1 MPISANFSLI
11 IENGLNKMYFLQ
23 KSRTLF
29 LKNNYYPEIK
39 DVNSTSIIIAQQ
51 EKIMVEA
58 IKNALIHEGF
68 EVKATSSSILDTIQN
83 LQKYNPDILILGS
96 SLSGMSNLKVL
107 ENLGVNSPTKII
119 LYTHNT
125 DLEDALTAIKK
136 GVMGY
141 LNTDTDLA
149 ELITCVK
156 AVINGSKYLCHITR
170 NSLFLM
176 DNQQPTKPIR
186 NNKLSDQENRILSL
200 VAEGK
205 TNDEIAGILS
215 IASNTVNNHRAN
227 IRKKLDLK
235 GGKSI
240 LLQYAIS
247 QKNYYG

>member
-1 MPISANFSLI
+1 V
-11 IENGLNKMYFLQ
+11 
-23 KSRTLF
+23 
-29 LKNNYYPEIK
+29 NN
-39 DVNSTSIIIAQQ
+39 TTIIIAKQ

-58 IKNALIHEGF
+58 IKSALIQEGF
-68 EVKATSSSILDTIQN
+68 EILATAPSLAETSN
-83 LQKYNPDILILGS
+83 LLNKYTPDILIIGAE
-96 SLSGMSNLKVL
+96 LSGMNNLKVL
-107 ENLGVNSPTKII
+107 ENLIISPSTKII
-119 LYTHNT
+119 LYSRNT
-125 DLEDALTAIKK
+125 DLEKTLTAIKK

-141 LNTDTDLA
+141 LNLDTDLN

-156 AVINGSKYLCHITR
+156 AVMNGSKYLCHITR
-170 NSLFLM
+170 NDLFLL
-176 DNQQPTKPIR
+176 DNQQPAKPIR
-186 NNKLSDQENRILSL
+186 NNKLSEQENKVLSL

-205 TNDEIAGILS
+205 TNDEIADMLN

>member
-1 MPISANFSLI
+1 MND
-11 IENGLNKMYFLQ
+11 
-23 KSRTLF
+23 T
-29 LKNNYYPEIK
+29 
-39 DVNSTSIIIAQQ
+39 TIIIAKQ

-58 IKNALIHEGF
+58 IKNALIQEDF
-68 EVKATSSSILDTIQN
+68 EVLATASSLADTSN
-83 LQKYNPDILILGS
+83 LLHKFTPDILILGS
-96 SLSGMSNLKVL
+96 ELSGMNNLKVM
-107 ENLGVNSPTKII
+107 ENLTISSSTKII
-119 LYTHNT
+119 LYSRNT
-125 DLEDALTAIKK
+125 DLERTLTAIKK

-141 LNTDTDLA
+141 LNLNTDLN

-170 NSLFLM
+170 NDLFLL
-176 DNQQPTKPIR
+176 DTQQPAKPIR
-186 NNKLSDQENRILSL
+186 NSKLSEQENKVLSL

-205 TNDEIAGILS
+205 TNDEIADMLN
-215 IASNTVNNHRAN
+215 IAFNTVNNHRAN

>member
-1 MPISANFSLI
+1 MN
-11 IENGLNKMYFLQ
+11 
-23 KSRTLF
+23 
-29 LKNNYYPEIK
+29 
-39 DVNSTSIIIAQQ
+39 
-51 EKIMVEA
+51 
-58 IKNALIHEGF
+58 
-68 EVKATSSSILDTIQN
+68 
-83 LQKYNPDILILGS
+83 
-96 SLSGMSNLKVL
+96 NLKVL
-107 ENLGVNSPTKII
+107 ENLIISPSTKII
-119 LYTHNT
+119 LYSRNT
-125 DLEDALTAIKK
+125 DLEKTLTAIKK

-141 LNTDTDLA
+141 LNLDTDLN

-170 NSLFLM
+170 NDLFLL
-176 DNQQPTKPIR
+176 DNQQPAKPIR
-186 NNKLSDQENRILSL
+186 NNKLSEQENKVLSL

-205 TNDEIAGILS
+205 TNDEIADMLN